1 MKRHLPLK
9 QVLATLLAFAALLA
23 GQQAWGQSTF
33 TVTSS
38 VNGLVN
44 TFTITRSQS
53 ATQEKVIYRTVDEST
68 CSGDHYT
75 SVHGILTFNPNETT
89 KTVDVNEKD
98 ITDVSVVSRYRYS
111 NVSNRSYRFEVV
123 DLGGFVLADYRR
135 ELYSDYNTYKV
146 YHIKNNYVN
155 TSITDLVYFDSNGDF
170 TSAMPSGAYYDETV
184 INTTNF
190 TKVTDAGYK
199 NNPYASDE
207 SKRFYYKQSGDITST
222 EAKNYFSAV
231 GDKLYATLYFTQKE
245 GADGYQYIQITAD
258 RNDFDESNDPNG
270 DVNNPDKSLYKACFI
285 LSYSPS
291 GSVMADPH
299 YQFFPHRY
307 DYVDN
312 ATATSAG
319 VSHLEFDYNNSHLYK
334 QKYNTYNPNVNYNA
348 PDNGALCLDPKL
360 SYLNFRFDAGGG
372 GDDDDEWY
380 FKDLFVRYAL
390 LDATA
395 PSPISQQA
403 RVNVWPYYQGNEF
416 TVSVPFNEIVFV
428 TGTPTLNSTW
438 GPLTYL
444 RGEGTNILCFK
455 GNIDASVNTPL
466 NLQGLVSGS
475 GTIKDMVGQ
484 NLYGA
489 ITTTESNG
497 IGGAKVQSNNQL
509 EYATVSGIKHHYLY
523 TGNPINFNYT
533 LTDWQG
539 NVLTRGQDYQVFLN
553 HNTNLTNN
561 PNPTVTNLGTYT
573 LTFQGLGSY
582 TGIKEVQFEVSE
594 GIIVTSETTA
604 MDDFKYIVNS
614 DVTIES
620 RIFVTGDVELVLNEN
635 CTLTATKGIG
645 VAKDHSLT
653 INGNGSLSIT
663 STESGNAGIG
673 GTKLSDNNTE
683 DKHGHII
690 INSGTIYVKAGYS
703 ATAIGGSSYG
713 DNKLCGSIT
722 INGGK
727 ITAINSATGPAIG
740 CGINNETSCGII
752 TINGGCITA
761 TSSHTYYYGA
771 FHAEHGSSA
780 ILTLGWTYATDFI
793 NASNYKNLNI
803 VFAEGKDWVIDGP
816 NIRATP
822 ESIVDGCKIIPKTEA
837 MGNDIAYATI
847 SGINSTYNYS
857 GNGIPLEYTVTDV
870 NYNALTED
878 TDYYTVLKYGDN
890 PVDEVNAIGN
900 YTIEFHGMGTYTG
913 IKTISFSV
921 AFPRPSN
928 IVQTG
933 YSASTAS
940 LEWTENGN
948 ATNWVLQYSTGSL
961 FNSYQEV
968 NVSGTPTIT
977 LTGLNNETR
986 YYARV
991 IAVIGNEQTQ
1001 ASYYTS
1007 LYTTDKRWIG
1017 FGPIETDRQLPFSTE
1032 DGQDG
1037 ERYTLS
1043 QQIYT
1048 PTELGAAGTIMS
1060 IDFHGTRETRRNLSI
1075 YMVHTDKTGF
1085 DVSNGWDFITVTENN
1100 KVFSGNVDFI
1110 SNTWTT
1116 ITFQTPFTYNGT
1128 QNVAIIV
1135 DDNTKSDP
1143 GDTYFQIFRTGNTK
1157 TSCYFSCYGEYN
1169 PDPTNPP
1176 TTFPS
1181 SSEAGYTRN
1190 HYNLSFKNVIRL
1202 DIVNNTF
1209 VTAGDWNNHVNWSA
1223 GSVPVAT
1230 DRVAIN
1236 AAANIPSNCL
1246 AQVHS
1251 IQIGTGGSIT
1261 IEDGGQLVCSN
1272 AVEVTAEKSITA
1284 RSIVNNVNKG
1294 WTFIA
1299 SPVSTDLAPTDVT
1312 NMTETD
1318 FDLYRFNQSADLEW
1332 ENYKQEGEHNL
1343 FNLEN
1348 GRGYLYNNA
1357 QSIDLKFTGSCNPST
1372 TAIPVNLQYTQTAE
1386 FAGWNLVGNPFTFNA
1401 VVDMPYYKMNSD
1413 GSAILATEQTTG
1425 TIPPCTSIM
1434 VKATE
1439 ANQSI
1444 TFSKPIEGSAPSN
1457 GNLNIAVTQPNMS
1470 STSTLRQA
1478 QGSAT
1483 VVDNAIVSFNEGNEL
1498 EKFIFNTNNA
1508 KLYIPQNGKDY
1519 AIACTEKQGEL
1530 PLNFIAEENGTYTI
1544 TVAPEGVE
1552 MSYLHLIDNL
1562 TGNDVDLRAL
1572 RQAQGP
1578 VSYTFTAKTTDYE
1591 SRFKLVFICG
1601 DTNDDNDGDNAT
1613 FAFYSNGNWIIANE
1627 GEATLQVV
1635 DVMGRILSSE
1645 TISGSINK
1653 AIDAMPGMY
1662 VLRLVN
1668 GNDVKT
1674 QKIVVK

>member
-1 MKRHLPLK
+1 M
-9 QVLATLLAFAALLA
+9 
-23 GQQAWGQSTF
+23 
-33 TVTSS
+33 
-38 VNGLVN
+38 
-44 TFTITRSQS
+44 
-53 ATQEKVIYRTVDEST
+53 IYRTVDEST
-68 CSGDHYT
+68 FAGDHYT
-75 SVHGILTFNPNETT
+75 AVEGILTFNPNETT

-155 TSITDLVYFDSNGDF
+155 TSITDLVYFDSNGNL

-258 RNDFDESNDPNG
+258 RNDFDESDDPNG
-270 DVNNPDKSLYKACFI
+270 DVYNPVKSLYKACFI

-334 QKYNTYNPNVNYNA
+334 QKYNTNNPNVNYNA

-372 GDDDDEWY
+372 GNDDDEWY

-395 PSPISQQA
+395 PYPISQQA

-438 GPLTYL
+438 GTLTYL

-455 GNIDASVNTPL
+455 GTINASVNTPL

-509 EYATVSGIKHHYLY
+509 EYATVSGVKHHYLY
-523 TGNPINFNYT
+523 TGNPIYFNYT

-539 NVLTRGQDYQVFLN
+539 TVLTPGQHYRVYLD
-553 HNTNLTNN
+553 NTQNITNVQ
-561 PNPTVTNLGTYT
+561 NPTVTNLGTYT
-573 LTFQGLGSY
+573 LTFQGIGSY

-614 DVTIES
+614 DVTVDS

-673 GTKLSDNNTE
+673 GTKLSDNNTV

-690 INSGTIYVKAGYS
+690 INGGTINVKAGYI
-703 ATAIGGSSYG
+703 AAAIGGSNKG
-713 DNKLCGSIT
+713 DNSAGGSIT
-722 INGGK
+722 INGGN
-727 ITAINSATGPAIG
+727 ITATNSSTGPAIG
-740 CGINNETSCGII
+740 CGAENNYAKCGTI

-761 TSSHTYYYGA
+761 TGSHTNYGG
-771 FHAEHGSSA
+771 FHAEPGSSA
-780 ILTLGWTYATDFI
+780 ILTLGWTNTTDFVQ
-793 NASNYKNLNI
+793 ASNYKNLNI

-822 ESIVDGCKIIPKTEA
+822 ESIVSGCKIIPKTEA
-837 MGNDIAYATI
+837 MESSIAYTTI
-847 SGINSTYNYS
+847 SGINNSYNYS
-857 GNGIPLEYTVTDV
+857 GNAIPLDYTVTDV
-870 NYNALTED
+870 NNNLLTEG
-878 TDYYTVLKYGDN
+878 THYTSELKLAGN
-890 PVDEVNAIGN
+890 TVSEVNALGN

-948 ATNWVLQYSTGSL
+948 ATNWVLQYSTASL

-1032 DGQDG
+1032 DGQNG

-1060 IDFHGTRETRRNLSI
+1060 IDFHGTRDTRRNLSI

-1230 DRVAIN
+1230 DKVAIN
-1236 AAANIPSNCL
+1236 AAANIPANCL

-1284 RSIVNNVNKG
+1284 RSTVDNVNKG

-1299 SPVSTDLAPTDVT
+1299 SPVSTALAPTAVT
-1312 NMTETD
+1312 NMTDTD

-1348 GRGYLYNNA
+1348 GRGYLYNNV
-1357 QSIDLKFTGSCNPST
+1357 QTIDLMFTGSINPAT

-1444 TFSKPIEGSAPSN
+1444 TFSKPTEGSAPSN
-1457 GNLNIAVTQPNMS
+1457 GNLNIAVVQPNMRGA
-1470 STSTLRQA
+1470 STS
-1478 QGSAT
+1478 SAT

-1498 EKFIFNTNNA
+1498 EKFVFNTNNA

-1562 TGNDVDLRAL
+1562 TGNDVDLLAL

>member
-1 MKRHLPLK
+1 M
-9 QVLATLLAFAALLA
+9 
-23 GQQAWGQSTF
+23 AWGQSTF

-53 ATQEKVIYRTVDEST
+53 ATTEKVTYRTVDEST
-68 CSGDHYT
+68 FAGDHYT
-75 SVHGILTFNPNETT
+75 AVEGILTFNPNETT

-155 TSITDLVYFDSNGDF
+155 TSITDLVYFDSNGNL

-258 RNDFDESNDPNG
+258 RNDFDESDDPNG
-270 DVNNPDKSLYKACFI
+270 DVDNPVKSLYKACFI

-380 FKDLFVRYAL
+380 FKNLFVRYAL

-395 PSPISQQA
+395 PSPIPQHT
-403 RVNVWPYYQGNEF
+403 RVNARPYYQGNEF
-416 TVSVPFNEIVFV
+416 TVSVPFNEIVLI
-428 TGTPTLNSTW
+428 TGTPILNSTW

-455 GNIDASVNTPL
+455 GTIDASVNTPL

-509 EYATVSGIKHHYLY
+509 EYATVSGVKHHYLY

-539 NVLTRGQDYQVFLN
+539 TVLTPGTHYQVKLN
-553 HNTNLTNN
+553 YNSNITDITSISS
-561 PNPTVTNLGTYT
+561 PTVTDLGTYT
-573 LTFQGLGSY
+573 LIFQGLGSY

-604 MDDFKYIVNS
+604 MDDFKYLVNS
-614 DVTIES
+614 DVTVDS

-645 VAKDHSLT
+645 VAKDQSLT
-653 INGNGSLSIT
+653 ITGTGSLSIT
-663 STESGNAGIG
+663 DTEDGNAGIG
-673 GTKLSDNNTE
+673 GTKLSDNNTV

-690 INSGTIYVKAGYS
+690 INGGTINVKAGYI
-703 ATAIGGSSYG
+703 AAAIGGSNKG
-713 DNKLCGSIT
+713 DNSVGGSIT
-722 INGGK
+722 INGGN
-727 ITAINSATGPAIG
+727 ITATNSSTGPAIG
-740 CGINNETSCGII
+740 CGAENNYAKCGTI

-761 TSSHTYYYGA
+761 TGSHTNYGG
-771 FHAEHGSSA
+771 FHAEPGSSA
-780 ILTLGWTYATDFI
+780 ILTLGWTNTTDFVQ
-793 NASNYKNLNI
+793 ASNYKNLNI

-822 ESIVDGCKIIPKTEA
+822 ESIVSGCKIIPKTEA
-837 MGNDIAYATI
+837 MESSIAYTTI
-847 SGINSTYNYS
+847 SGIKNSYNYS
-857 GNGIPLEYTVTDV
+857 GNAIPLVYTVTDV
-870 NYNALTED
+870 NNNLLTEG
-878 TDYYTVLKYGDN
+878 THYTSELKLAGN
-890 PVDEVNAIGN
+890 TVSEVNALGN
-900 YTIEFHGMGTYTG
+900 YTIEFHGMGSYSES
-913 IKTISFSV
+913 KSVNFSV
-921 AFPRPSN
+921 IIPKPSN

-948 ATNWVLQYSTGSL
+948 ATNWVLQYSTGTL
-961 FNSYQEV
+961 FSSYQEV
-968 NVSGTPTIT
+968 IVSGTPTTT

-991 IAVIGNEQTQ
+991 KSVIGEVE
-1001 ASYYTS
+1001 SDYTS
-1007 LYTTDKRWIG
+1007 IQPFYTTDKRWIG
-1017 FGPIETDRQLPFSTE
+1017 LGPIKYDYILPF
-1032 DGQDG
+1032 
-1037 ERYTLS
+1037 YTDTYACHSLS
-1043 QQIYT
+1043 QQLYT
-1048 PTELGAAGTIMS
+1048 SNEIGAAGTITS
-1060 IDFHGTRETRRNLSI
+1060 IDFRSGNDVTRNLDI
-1075 YMVHTDKTGF
+1075 YLVHTDKSAHTG
-1085 DVSNGWDFITVTENN
+1085 DYDYITVTAND
-1100 KVFSGNVDFI
+1100 KVFSGNVTMALYD
-1110 SNTWTT
+1110 WTT
-1116 ITFQTPFTYNGT
+1116 ITFSKPFVYNGT
-1128 QNVAIIV
+1128 QNVALIV
-1135 DDNTKSDP
+1135 NDHSGSDSNLCSFYVFD
-1143 GDTYFQIFRTGNTK
+1143 GENSLVSLYCYT
-1157 TSCYFSCYGEYN
+1157 TSSSATL
-1169 PDPTNPP
+1169 DPTQTSGAYHNN
-1176 TTFPS
+1176 S
-1181 SSEAGYTRN
+1181 HSRS
-1190 HYNLSFKNVIRL
+1190 KNVIRL
-1202 DIVNNTF
+1202 NIIQNTF
-1209 VTAGDWNNHVNWSA
+1209 ITDGDWNNPDNWSA

-1230 DRVAIN
+1230 DKVAIN

-1272 AVEVTAEKSITA
+1272 AVEITAEKSITA
-1284 RSIVNNVNKG
+1284 RSTVDNVHKG

-1318 FDLYRFNQSADLEW
+1318 FDLYRFNQNSDLEW
-1332 ENYKQEGEHNL
+1332 ENYKQEGEHNH

-1348 GRGYLYNNA
+1348 GRGYLYNNV
-1357 QSIDLKFTGSCNPST
+1357 QTIDLMFTGSINPAT
-1372 TAIPVNLQYTQTAE
+1372 TAIPVDLQYTQTAE

-1444 TFSKPIEGSAPSN
+1444 TFSKPIEGSASSN
-1457 GNLNIAVTQPNMS
+1457 GNLNIAVTQPNMG
-1470 STSTLRQA
+1470 STPTLRQA

-1498 EKFIFNTNNA
+1498 EKFVFNTNNA
-1508 KLYIPQNGKDY
+1508 KLYIPQNGTNY

-1530 PLNFIAEENGTYTI
+1530 PLNFVAEENGTYTI

-1562 TGNDVDLRAL
+1562 TGNDVDMLAL
-1572 RQAQGP
+1572 NGGDAINR
-1578 VSYTFTAKTTDYE
+1578 VSTYTFKARTTDYE

-1627 GEATLQVV
+1627 GEATLQMV

-1653 AIDAMPGMY
+1653 TIDAMPGMY